1 MTKTRVLI
9 FFTTIIIVFGLGY
22 LLSLYARGYKF
33 NTQTLR
39 ISPSGLLVIK
49 SNPEAAQVYINGEFK
64 TATNTS
70 ISLAPGTYDVSV
82 KKDSYSNWNKR
93 LTIEK
98 EVVTEADAHLFKTA
112 PSFSPVTISSCINP
126 LSSDD
131 STKIAYSSPATR
143 ENISGQKDGLWVIEN
158 INLPLGFSRDPKR
171 LTNGDLGDATWYWS
185 PDGRQILLITKNG
198 NFLLDAT
205 SYTSQDKRVNISN
218 KIEAT
223 IAEWNDQRQKIL
235 NSKLKGLS
243 EKLTDILLNNAANIT
258 FSLDETKILYRA
270 TSDAQIPSE
279 IIKPIPGASTQK
291 QERNIKKG
299 QNYVYDIKEDRNFLV
314 PGSDTTQIGYWPF
327 DTLDKNP
334 VPPQEKLIWF
344 PTSRHLVYAKQGK
357 IIILDYDGTNQQ
369 EVYSGSYVSP
379 NVFTTLS
386 TDRLLILT
394 NLGADSSEANLYS
407 LSLK

>member
-1 MTKTRVLI
+1 MTKTRVVI
-9 FFTTIIIVFGLGY
+9 FFTTIIVVFGLGY
-22 LLSLYARGYKF
+22 LLSLYARGYKL

-39 ISPSGLLVIK
+39 FSPSGLLVIK
-49 SNPEAAQVYINGEFK
+49 SNPEAAQLYINGEFK

-82 KKDSYSNWNKR
+82 KKDGYSSWSKR

-112 PSFSPVTISSCINP
+112 PSLSPVTISSCVNP

-143 ENISGQKDGLWVIEN
+143 DNLSQDKEGLWVIEN

-171 LTNGDLGDATWYWS
+171 LTNGDLSAASWYWS
-185 PDGRQILLITKNG
+185 PDGRQILLTTKNG

-205 SYTSQDKRVNISN
+205 SYTAQDKRVNITS
-218 KIEAT
+218 KVDAT
-223 IAEWNDQRQKIL
+223 ISQWNDQRQKNL
-235 NSKLKGLS
+235 NSKLKGLP
-243 EKLTDILLNNAANIT
+243 EKLTDILLSSATNIT
-258 FSLDETKILYRA
+258 FSPDETKILYTA
-270 TSDAQIPSE
+270 TSDANLPDE
-279 IIKPIPGASTQK
+279 IIKPVPGSSSQK

-314 PGSDTTQIGYWPF
+314 PGSESTQVGYWPA
-327 DTLDKNP
+327 NP
-334 VPPQEKLIWF
+334 LKTNSNPAQEKLIWF

-394 NLGADSSEANLYS
+394 NLGADSSEANLY
-407 LSLK
+407 LLTLK